1 MFKIVLVKP
10 CFIILF
16 TDVSN
21 HANILLINLKE
32 IIKKLQ
38 SERNHFKNQ
47 VKKLQFEKQQLVISN
62 KNLSNKVDC
71 LEETFKMKFDLLV

>member
-1 MFKIVLVKP
+1 MKP

-32 IIKKLQ
+32 IIEKLQ

-71 LEETFKMKFDLLV
+71 LEETIKMKFDLLV